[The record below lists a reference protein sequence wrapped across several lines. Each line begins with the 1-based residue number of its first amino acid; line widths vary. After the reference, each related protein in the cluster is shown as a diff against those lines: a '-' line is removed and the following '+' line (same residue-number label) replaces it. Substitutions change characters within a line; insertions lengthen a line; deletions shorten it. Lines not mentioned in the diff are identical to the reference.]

1 GFHEV
6 LVQRLLR
13 GEGSKLCLPPDQQV
27 AVVMEDPDTVGYILL
42 LGIRRESGRLRQSDR
57 TGRRLVRAESE
68 VLGQLPGS
76 LETAEVKQAG
86 SEVDDIAGSPAAEA
100 VIIGVIQLH
109 AGGMVLV
116 ERAVSHPGGRNGQAV
131 QSCGLLD
138 RDGFLDQFKKI
149 HLHLAI
155 YWWCWQMYL
164 EPQYMCP
171 VGFPPFRSNLC
182 RSPSSLLTG
191 NRSFLR
197 ALCHPFRAL
206 APGGG
211 RRGLGGEDGHS
222 LICEGYYNRKIP

>member
-1 GFHEV
+1 MGRAIASDGG
-6 LVQRLLR
+6 LSGLSPKSWASLRAAWKLLR
-13 GEGSKLCLPPDQQV
+13 SNRRAVRSMTSPV
-27 AVVMEDPDTVGYILL
+27 AP
-42 LGIRRESGRLRQSDR
+42 
-57 TGRRLVRAESE
+57 
-68 VLGQLPGS
+68 
-76 LETAEVKQAG
+76 
-86 SEVDDIAGSPAAEA
+86 
-100 VIIGVIQLH
+100 IIGVVQLH

-116 ERAVSHPGGRNGQAV
+116 ERAASHPGGRNRQAV
-131 QSCGLLD
+131 QGCGLLD

-155 YWWCWQMYL
+155 YWWCRQMYP
-164 EPQYMCP
+164 EPQYICP

-182 RSPSSLLTG
+182 RSPSSLLAG

-222 LICEGYYNRKIP
+222 LICEGYYSRKILIS